1 MKENLK
7 YNPKEV
13 LNDIMNAFCL
23 SSQNLDK
30 AYRLSGIKAE
40 FYNGKRTN
48 EQLRRLL
55 LRAINDDKAKEIINN
70 IPFPYIETADKIFE
84 KREHDCHYFI
94 ENVLQELP
102 KKKGYKIQCTT
113 DPYTIF
119 YK

>member
-30 AYRLSGIKAE
+30 VYGLSGIKAE

-48 EQLRRLL
+48 EQLRRIL
-55 LRAINDDKAKEIINN
+55 LRAINDEKAKEIINK
-70 IPFPYIETADKIFE
+70 IPFAYIETADKIFE
-84 KREHDCHYFI
+84 KNKRDCYYYI

-102 KKKGYKIQCTT
+102 KKSGYRIECTT
-113 DPYTIF
+113 NPYTIF